1 MDVAGEER
9 LTVGLAREMIGAVEA
24 DGEVCRDDG
33 GAGGGS
39 GGVGGGEVR
48 WWVNV
53 FRGYVWD
60 GQE

>member
-9 LTVGLAREMIGAVEA
+9 LTVGLAGEMIGAVEA
-24 DGEVCRDDG
+24 DGEVCRDEG
-33 GAGGGS
+33 GTG
-39 GGVGGGEVR
+39 GGGEVR